1 VRDLRRLGGHVSEPG
16 SEVARRASGLST
28 ARART
33 ALELA
38 EDVVGVKRVRDQAEA
53 IRAYAKNAGLGL
65 DMQNEAARVK
75 LDAERKA
82 GAILTTTQL
91 DPGGHAS
98 LYAGRTTRPAA
109 LADFGLTKSQSSR
122 WQQLAAIPDQAWA
135 AFVDEQVTGRHEL
148 TTVAALRFAASL
160 RVDHARPPVPPPEGR
175 YRTLVIDP
183 PWPIAKIDREERPRQ
198 ASVLDYPTMSVEEIA
213 GLPVRDLVDPDGAH
227 VYLWVT
233 HKTLPAGLELLER
246 WGCRYEC
253 QLTWVKPTGITPY
266 SWMYNTE
273 HVLFARAGG
282 RLDVARKGIKLAFDA
297 PTGGHST
304 KPDRF
309 YDMVR
314 AASPGPRLEMF
325 ARRARPDFD
334 SWGDEADVAA

>member
-1 VRDLRRLGGHVSEPG
+1 MSEPG

-82 GAILTTTQL
+82 GAILTATDGL
-91 DPGGHAS
+91 GSHGGDKRS
-98 LYAGRTTRPAA
+98 SRSVRLGR

-135 AFVDEQVTGRHEL
+135 AFIDEQVAGRHEL

-160 RVDHARPPVPPPEGR
+160 QRPAPPPAPLPLPTGV
-175 YRTLVIDP
+175 YDLILADP
-183 PWPIAKIDREERPRQ
+183 PWRYDHQSTPAMRAVENH
-198 ASVLDYPTMSVEEIA
+198 YPTMGQDELRA
-213 GLPVRDLVDPDGAH
+213 LPVPAAPACALFMWATAPKLAEAVALIDAWGFEFVTCA
-227 VYLWVT
+227 VWVKDRIGT
-233 HKTLPAGLELLER
+233 GYWFRQRHELLLVAKRGAMSPPEPSARPDSVIEAPRGRHSEKPRTVYER
-246 WGCRYEC
+246 LERMFPHA
-253 QLTWVKPTGITPY
+253 T
-266 SWMYNTE
+266 
-273 HVLFARAGG
+273 
-282 RLDVARKGIKLAFDA
+282 
-297 PTGGHST
+297 
-304 KPDRF
+304 
-309 YDMVR
+309 
-314 AASPGPRLEMF
+314 RLEMF
-325 ARRARPDFD
+325 ARSPQPGWDA
-334 SWGDEADVAA
+334 WGNEVAA

>member
-1 VRDLRRLGGHVSEPG
+1 MSGPG
-16 SEVARRASGLST
+16 SELARRASGLST

-38 EDVVGVKRVRDQAEA
+38 EDVGDVKRVRDQAEA

-82 GAILTTTQL
+82 GAILTRTVR
-91 DPGGHAS
+91 DAA
-98 LYAGRTTRPAA
+98 AGRPQKASHDVTLSDLGVTR
-109 LADFGLTKSQSSR
+109 KQSSR
-122 WQQLAAIPDQAWA
+122 WQQLAAIPDTAWA
-135 AFVDEQVTGRHEL
+135 AFVDEQVAERHEL
-148 TTVAALRFAASL
+148 TTVTALRFAASL
-160 RVDHARPPVPPPEGR
+160 RVDHDREAVPPPEGR

-183 PWPIAKIDREERPRQ
+183 PWPMAKIDRDERPRQ
-198 ASVLDYPTMSVEEIA
+198 AGVLDYPTMRIDEIA
-213 GLPVRDLVDPDGAH
+213 ALPIPDLVDPAGAH

-233 HKTLPAGLELLER
+233 HKMLPAGLTLLEG

-273 HVLFARAGG
+273 HVLFARAGQG
-282 RLDVARKGIKLAFDA
+282 LDIERKGLKLGFDA
-297 PTGGHST
+297 PALGHST

-309 YDMVR
+309 YEMVR
-314 AASPGPRLEMF
+314 SASPGPRLEMF

-334 SWGDEADVAA
+334 SWGNEADVAA